1 MNEGSPSG
9 KQRLRDKIRS
19 ATAAAILEASEA
31 VFAEQGL
38 HSARMDDIA
47 GRAGVAVGTLYN
59 YFADRSALLS
69 ALVDLRRDELIE
81 RIDQALAS
89 SATLTFPQQL
99 EVFVLA
105 AFQHFKSH
113 QPFLTI
119 LMEAECAHLTTAKPR
134 ESVRALFERCE
145 TIVARGVQVG
155 AVKND
160 ELVDYPAML
169 HGCLRAVFTRG
180 RIYGDSVR
188 PSFRT
193 GLCTGEILFERRREG
208 TVTTAVLTRYAQAPV
223 TTNKWLVTV
232 SVTFGTLMGAID
244 ASIVNVAV
252 PHIRG
257 SVGADITEITWI
269 STGFIIATVLVMP
282 LTGFFGRLFGQKNF
296 YLFSLVLFIAGSA
309 LCGLARTLPQLVAFR
324 VIQGLGAG
332 ALQPTEQAILRQTF
346 PPEEQGTAMAF
357 FGMAVM
363 IGPAIGPTLGGYIV
377 DHYAWPWIFY
387 INLPVGLLGLFMVSR
402 FVREPEDIRN
412 ANREMAARQRGNFD
426 WPGIALMA
434 VGLAALQY
442 LLEEGQRD
450 DWFQSST
457 IVTFALIALFCLAAF
472 VIREFQ
478 AKVPVVNLR
487 LFQDRV
493 FLTGTL
499 IGATMF
505 AMLMANMFLL
515 PLFMQELLGFTAMQ
529 SGVALMPRVLVMMI
543 ATPIVGKLYNRV
555 SPRVFVGIG
564 VLFFTAGAFQMSKFN
579 LQTSSTG
586 IIAAIAIQGIGFS
599 CLFVPLTTVAL
610 STIKRHQMTDATGL
624 NSLIRQVGGSIGL
637 AIFVTLLA
645 RFNDVARASVTSHV
659 SSVRP
664 EVIERLAILRGGFS
678 AQGFDP
684 HYANQAAMSALDFG
698 IRIQAS
704 VLAYDKIFILAGV
717 LFLVVLPLLIFLR
730 IDRKVSVTPAHT
742 DPMEL

>member
-1 MNEGSPSG
+1 MGHYAPP
-9 KQRLRDKIRS
+9 
-19 ATAAAILEASEA
+19 TAA
-31 VFAEQGL
+31 
-38 HSARMDDIA
+38 
-47 GRAGVAVGTLYN
+47 
-59 YFADRSALLS
+59 
-69 ALVDLRRDELIE
+69 
-81 RIDQALAS
+81 
-89 SATLTFPQQL
+89 
-99 EVFVLA
+99 
-105 AFQHFKSH
+105 
-113 QPFLTI
+113 
-119 LMEAECAHLTTAKPR
+119 
-134 ESVRALFERCE
+134 
-145 TIVARGVQVG
+145 
-155 AVKND
+155 
-160 ELVDYPAML
+160 
-169 HGCLRAVFTRG
+169 
-180 RIYGDSVR
+180 
-188 PSFRT
+188 
-193 GLCTGEILFERRREG
+193 
-208 TVTTAVLTRYAQAPV
+208 
-223 TTNKWLVTV
+223 TNKWLVTV

-244 ASIVNVAV
+244 SSIVNVAV

-257 SVGADITEITWI
+257 SVGADITEITWV

-282 LTGFFGRLFGQKNF
+282 LTAFFARFFGQKNF
-296 YLFSLVLFIAGSA
+296 YMFCLGLFIVGSA

-363 IGPAIGPTLGGYIV
+363 IGPAVGPTLGGYIV

-402 FVREPEDIRN
+402 FVQEPEDIRM
-412 ANREMAARQRGNFD
+412 ANRAMAAKQRSHFD
-426 WPGIALMA
+426 WQGIVLLA
-434 VGLAALQY
+434 VGLASLQY

-457 IVTFALIALFCLAAF
+457 IVAFALIALFCLAGF
-472 VIREFQ
+472 VIRELY

-529 SGVALMPRVLVMMI
+529 SGMALMPRVIVMML
-543 ATPIVGKLYNRV
+543 ATPIVGRLYNRV

-564 VLFFTAGAFQMSKFN
+564 VLFFTAGAVQMSKFN

-586 IIAAIAIQGIGFS
+586 VIAAIAIQGIGFS

-624 NSLIRQVGGSIGL
+624 NSLVRQVAGSIGL
-637 AIFVTLLA
+637 AVFVTLLS
-645 RFNDVARASVTSHV
+645 RYMDVARTSVTSHV
-659 SSVRP
+659 SGVRP
-664 EVIERLAILRGGFS
+664 EVVERLAMLRAGFS
-678 AQGFDP
+678 ARGFDP
-684 HYANQAAMSALDFG
+684 YHASQSALSALDFG
-698 IRIQAS
+698 IRTQAS
-704 VLAYDKIFILAGV
+704 VLAFDRIFILAGV
-717 LFLVVLPLLIFLR
+717 LFLVVLPLLLFLR
-730 IDRKVSVTPAHT
+730 IDRKASVVSVHAEPT
-742 DPMEL
+742 EL